1 MVVVA
6 VVVVVMVVDCRD
18 SGGGVIVVVVIVA
31 VVIVAVIV
39 VIIVGVGWD
48 IPSHRHQ
55 RFRRMVS
62 IRTHPLTMVTVT
74 GVYVVNNVRRFFT
87 IPNEQ
92 KARFPFRGRRR
103 STSHIVSI
111 HHPPHP
117 HPHLLLPL
125 LLTSTFVILVLVVD
139 VVS

>member
-6 VVVVVMVVDCRD
+6 VVVVA
-18 SGGGVIVVVVIVA
+18 VVVVAVVVVLMVVVA

-117 HPHLLLPL
+117 HLLLPH